1 MPKIEPGQLLGRLVS
16 DDNGSPIGYIKGV
29 HQLRMAGGFEE
40 VTIQNGNG
48 IIFALIDELSPSGME
63 YVLANGHHRPE

>member
-1 MPKIEPGQLLGRLVS
+1 MREIEPGRLLGRRVS
-16 DDNGSPIGYIKGV
+16 DDNGHPIGYIKGV

-40 VTIQNGNG
+40 VTIQNGKG
-48 IIFALIDELSPSGME
+48 IIFVRIDELSPLGME